1 MNIKYIGALMSILL
15 SLSLQAKDKALVID
29 MTKAKVGD
37 IPLSKF
43 VSKLEYIPFV
53 ERALYFFNRSIYY
66 NH

>member
-43 VSKLEYIPFV
+43 VSKLEYIPL
-53 ERALYFFNRSIYY
+53 ELTKESLLKEPSIF
-66 NH
+66 